1 MSLSSAR
8 IMHPHV
14 TITPGV
20 CGGSPTI
27 GGTRFPVRSVVH
39 YVLRLGLTAE
49 ELAERFPHLT
59 LAQIHDALA
68 YYYDNRP
75 EIDADIGA
83 NREETVRRASPQGA

>member
-1 MSLSSAR
+1 MSLPSSR
-8 IMHPHV
+8 IIHPHV
-14 TITPGV
+14 TITAGV
-20 CGGSPTI
+20 CGGSPAI
-27 GGTRFPVRSVVH
+27 AGTRFAVRSVVH